1 MAVLANMRERVN
13 RPGSL
18 TPSYG
23 LFKVVTAMG
32 TMVEGSPM
40 PVHAGQGGLY
50 YETHVCGLPYCFE
63 TNCIDTLGTK
73 TIDDE
78 FVVVSGDPFVI
89 VTDLTCG
96 LVGLTPERTRNF
108 LFEKAQ
114 AGEQAR
120 VEQVF
125 SVGACGAEP
134 SLANSAVPATA
145 LAASANPVAAIAALE
160 EALYSTYG
168 LVGVIHVPYL
178 AGPWLAANHLIEKD
192 AAGIWRTPAG
202 TAVSIGNYDGLSP
215 VGAAPAAGATWFYIT
230 GQVSIWRTPESEV
243 FYSPFDASLDR
254 STNQWNG
261 YREREY
267 IVTYEC
273 GAFATETTLVVA

>member
-1 MAVLANMRERVN
+1 MAVLANMRERVR
-13 RPGSL
+13 RPGAP

-23 LFKVVTAMG
+23 LFTVAQAMG
-32 TMVEGSPM
+32 TLVEGTPV

-78 FVVVSGDPFVI
+78 FVVVNGDPFVI

-96 LVGLTPERTRNF
+96 LVGLTPERTRSF
-108 LFEKAQ
+108 LAEKAF
-114 AGEQAR
+114 AGEQAA
-120 VEQVF
+120 VELTF
-125 SVGACGAEP
+125 SIGACGAEP

-145 LAASANPVAAIAALE
+145 LAASANPVAAVSALE

-168 LVGVIHVPYL
+168 LVGVLHVPYL
-178 AGPWLAANHLIEKD
+178 AGAYMTANHLIEKD
-192 AAGIWRTPAG
+192 NAGIWRTAAG
-202 TAVSIGNYDGLSP
+202 TAVSIGNYAGLSP
-215 VGAAPAAGATWFYIT
+215 VGVAPGANATWFYIT
-230 GQVSIWRTPESEV
+230 GQVSIWRAAEDQV
-243 FYSPFDASLDR
+243 FYSPFDASINR
-254 STNQWNG
+254 TTNQWNG
-261 YREREY
+261 FREREY
-267 IVTYEC
+267 IVAYEC

>member
-1 MAVLANMRERVN
+1 MREEVR

-32 TMVEGSPM
+32 TMNEGSPM

-63 TNCIDTLGTK
+63 TNCIETLGTK

-78 FVVVSGDPFVI
+78 FVIVNGDPFVI

-96 LVGLTPERTRNF
+96 LVGLTPERTTNF
-108 LFEKAQ
+108 LREKAL

-134 SLANSAVPATA
+134 SLANSATPATA
-145 LAASANPVAAIAALE
+145 LGASANPVAAIAALE

-168 LVGVIHVPYL
+168 LVGVIHAPYL
-178 AGPWLAANHLIEKD
+178 AGAWLMANHLIEKD
-192 AAGIWRTPAG
+192 TAGIWRTAAG

-215 VGAAPAAGATWFYIT
+215 VGAAPAAGATWLYIT

-243 FYSPFDASLDR
+243 FYSPFAASIDR

-267 IVTYEC
+267 IVAYEC